1 MHNVCRFLG
10 QSLLIALGLLTGC
23 ASTTTGGAIGLKRSQ
38 LLLVS
43 STVMERKGA
52 EAYSAM
58 TAEASKKSELN
69 VNPEMTTRVRG
80 IAAKLIPH
88 VGEFRKDAADWKWEV
103 NVFDS
108 DQLNAFCMP
117 GGKIGFYRGI
127 IEKLDLNDDE
137 IASIMGH
144 EISHALR
151 EHSREKAS
159 QQVLGQAV
167 IAGLA
172 GAQKPQYQ
180 RSTSQIAQLA
190 AQLFMHLPFSR
201 HMESEADAMGLELS
215 ARAGYDPAAAVRVW
229 EKMGRA
235 STGAPPE
242 FLSTHPSGATR
253 IADIKAMLPTVQPI
267 REQALARQGAS
278 PTANVAVTAPSA
290 VTDRVSTS
298 TPSTTAGVVATLAPA
313 NNTAT
318 TSAANKAPM
327 PTRGPSK
334 SGAPQVSG
342 AESFQLRTRI
352 LRETP
357 SCSPDPAVHVV
368 AKEIGAESYE
378 AECLDGTVLRFTCSI
393 GNCKS
398 VLASQAAGKN
408 P

>member
-1 MHNVCRFLG
+1 MHTRRFLG
-10 QSLLIALGLLTGC
+10 LGLLIALGLLAGC

-58 TAEASKKSELN
+58 TSEASKKSELN

-80 IAAKLIPH
+80 IASKLIPH
-88 VGEFRKDAADWKWEV
+88 VGEFRKDAAGWNWEV

-127 IEKLDLNDDE
+127 IEKLELNDDE
-137 IASIMGH
+137 IAAIMGH

-180 RSTSQIAQLA
+180 RSTSQFAQLA

-215 ARAGYDPAAAVRVW
+215 ARAGYDPVAAVSVW
-229 EKMGRA
+229 EKMGQA
-235 STGAPPE
+235 SKGAPLE

-253 IADIKAMLPTVQPI
+253 IADIRAMLPTVHPL
-267 REQALARQGAS
+267 REQALARQGVPAMA
-278 PTANVAVTAPSA
+278 TVAVTAPSTSTGAGTALTPSSTA
-290 VTDRVSTS
+290 VT
-298 TPSTTAGVVATLAPA
+298 VATLSPA
-313 NNTAT
+313 STSAT
-318 TSAANKAPM
+318 TPAAAKPPM
-327 PTRGPSK
+327 PAK
-334 SGAPQVSG
+334 SPGTSRSPKVSG
-342 AESFQLRTRI
+342 AESFQLRNRI
-352 LRETP
+352 LRESP
-357 SCSPDPAVHVV
+357 SCSADPAVHVV
-368 AKEIGAESYE
+368 AMEIGAETYE
-378 AECLDGTVLRFTCSI
+378 AECTDGTVLRFVCSI
-393 GNCKS
+393 GNCRS
-398 VLASQAAGKN
+398 VLASQAVGKN